1 MNLISVV
8 KKRNRRLIPQ
18 PYQQRLRPQRWKRL
32 LQVWII
38 TGCVC
43 PAFYAVNFTND
54 NYSMQWWNN
63 TVDEVAKGYDENHVV
78 AGKPFRPASQQLDCS
93 VFLTCSIQV
102 APGFEKVAVGL
113 YIGTTKNKVHNITR
127 IAGKDEMFRLE
138 CGMNGNYYYNGS
150 LVQVGACISVSSI
163 NNP

>member
-1 MNLISVV
+1 M
-8 KKRNRRLIPQ
+8 
-18 PYQQRLRPQRWKRL
+18 
-32 LQVWII
+32 VWII